1 MVSHRRSVLPPPL
14 ATKLAAFGNKLG
26 QSDDELEDVLAE
38 LSALSAN
45 VVVPASREI
54 ATAMRFGWWRE
65 QHGLLLPPLFG
76 GASSTLQLLGKNPDY
91 AWLLLF
97 HPSGYARE
105 AALDSI
111 DGPPTSAFFFAA
123 LAWRLNDWVGPVR
136 KVAQRCAERVLQQ
149 TSADV
154 AAKAALYLLDRRLV
168 WGRWTDEAN
177 VLDSV
182 FGRRDVIAGLAAH
195 LQEQSTG
202 AVATCLRSASRY
214 PDIDEHLPRIATAAV
229 QPSVRA
235 VAYQWLIAGK
245 ATWPV
250 GYEWAWID
258 KVYGLRRRIPVLA
271 SRDIQAT
278 RPAAEWIREGIRDK
292 SLFVR
297 KVAADAL
304 VGARAQVPD
313 ADNLIAQLAKDRSP
327 AIRSR
332 ADFMLRHPLSA
343 QS

>member
-1 MVSHRRSVLPPPL
+1 VL
-14 ATKLAAFGNKLG
+14 
-26 QSDDELEDVLAE
+26 
-38 LSALSAN
+38 
-45 VVVPASREI
+45 
-54 ATAMRFGWWRE
+54 
-65 QHGLLLPPLFG
+65 H
-76 GASSTLQLLGKNPDY
+76 
-91 AWLLLF
+91 
-97 HPSGYARE
+97 
-105 AALDSI
+105 
-111 DGPPTSAFFFAA
+111 
-123 LAWRLNDWVGPVR
+123 
-136 KVAQRCAERVLQQ
+136 Q
-149 TSADV
+149 TTADV

-182 FGRRDVIAGLAAH
+182 FGRSDVIAGLAAH

-258 KVYGLRRRIPVLA
+258 KVYGLRRRMPMLA
-271 SRDIQAT
+271 SRDIRAT
-278 RPAAEWIREGIRDK
+278 RPAAEWIRDGIHDK
-292 SLFVR
+292 SPFVR
-297 KVAADAL
+297 RVAADAL
-304 VGARAQVPD
+304 VGARSQLAD
-313 ADNLIAQLAKDRSP
+313 ADSLIAHLANDRNS

-332 ADFMLRHPLSA
+332 ADFMLRHPISESSR
-343 QS
+343 QN

>member
-1 MVSHRRSVLPPPL
+1 MASHRRSVLPPPL
-14 ATKLAAFGNKLG
+14 AAKLAALGNKLG

-38 LSALSAN
+38 LSALPAN
-45 VVVPASREI
+45 EIVPASREI
-54 ATAMRFGWWRE
+54 ATAVRFGWWRE
-65 QHGLLLPPLFG
+65 QNGFLLPPLFG
-76 GASSTLQLLGKNPDY
+76 GAASTPQLLRKNHDY
-91 AWLLLF
+91 AWLFLF

-111 DGPPTSAFFFAA
+111 NDPPASAFFFAT
-123 LAWRLNDWVGPVR
+123 LAWRLNDWVRPVR
-136 KVAQRCAERVLQQ
+136 QAALRCAERVLHQ
-149 TSADV
+149 TTTDV

-177 VLDSV
+177 ILDSV
-182 FGRRDVIAGLAAH
+182 FGRRDVIAGLATH
-195 LQEQSTG
+195 LQGQSTG

-214 PDIDEHLPRIATAAV
+214 PDIDEHLPHIAAAAV

-250 GYEWAWID
+250 GFEWAWID

-271 SRDIQAT
+271 SRDIRAT
-278 RPAAEWIREGIRDK
+278 RPAAEWIREGIHDK
-292 SLFVR
+292 SAFVR
-297 KVAADAL
+297 RIAADAL
-304 VGARAQVPD
+304 VGARAQIPD
-313 ADNLIAQLAKDRSP
+313 ADNLIAHLAKDRSP